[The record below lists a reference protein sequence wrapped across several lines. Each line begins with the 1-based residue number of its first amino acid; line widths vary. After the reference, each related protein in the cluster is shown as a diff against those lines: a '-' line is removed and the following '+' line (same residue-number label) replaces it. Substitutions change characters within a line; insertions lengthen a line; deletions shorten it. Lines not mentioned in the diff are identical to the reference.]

1 MLRLKSA
8 PLLDLPWFD
17 GRSTPLT
24 LTRSLTLTLPLTRTL
39 SLTLTL
45 TLTLTRF
52 QHALEP
58 CAASVAPK
66 VRHRL
71 LRALRSFARLSDEV
85 PDGIRVRVG
94 LGIRVRV
101 LGLGLEPYPYPYP

>member
-8 PLLDLPWFD
+8 PLLDLPWF
-17 GRSTPLT
+17 
-24 LTRSLTLTLPLTRTL
+24 
-39 SLTLTL
+39 
-45 TLTLTRF
+45 

-58 CAASVAPK
+58 TAASVAPK

-85 PDGIRVRVG
+85 PDSGQG
-94 LGIRVRV
+94 
-101 LGLGLEPYPYPYP
+101 LGLG